1 MSETLR
7 ASEGEKPTW
16 RRSRRGE
23 EVPFEGARDS
33 ASRMGGFPPAPQTV
47 VASCVFGLVLR
58 RAAQTPYRIGRLSAT
73 LASHE

>member
-7 ASEGEKPTW
+7 ASEDEADVAKRCLSKVPEI
-16 RRSRRGE
+16 RRVGW
-23 EVPFEGARDS
+23 VA
-33 ASRMGGFPPAPQTV
+33 FPPAPQTV